1 MSMSKTEAEFLVE
14 ALEKAGVKRIY
25 GVVGDSRNGTTQL
38 IDLAKVNLSP
48 ADRGLSANC
57 RQRVGQLVEAHE
69 DLN

>member
-1 MSMSKTEAEFLVE
+1 MAQTVADQFVE
-14 ALEKAGVKRIY
+14 TLAAAGVKRIY